1 MWFFVFGPDTLR
13 STLLLMHP
21 EVAKRLRLLASAV
34 SVLLLAA
41 VAAGGW
47 YWLRFR
53 ASLPQLD
60 GTAVVA
66 GLSAAATVERDA
78 LGVPTIRGE
87 SRADVAR
94 ALGWLH
100 AQDRFFQM
108 DTLRRVAAGELA
120 EVFGPRAVPRD
131 RASRRHGFRRLAQEV
146 LARLGPEHRAVL
158 EAYTAGVNAGLAA
171 LREPP
176 FEYLVLREAPRLWRA
191 EDTFLVAYAMTLEF
205 QEKQVGYELRL
216 MTLRDQL
223 GHDALAFFAPT
234 VTPNDAALDGT
245 TAPLAPIPGPK
256 VLDVRGRKTATVDP
270 RPAPD
275 RDPFPFFAR
284 DPEAVTGSN
293 AFALAGAHTASGA
306 GLVAN
311 DMHLDQ
317 AVPNTWYRAV
327 LHYGGRRIAGVTL
340 PGAPVVVAG
349 SNGRV
354 AWGFTVSYADTSDLI
369 VVDVNSIAPTLYTAP
384 GRSESLVFETRQET
398 IRVKGAEPVVAEF
411 PRTIWGPLI
420 EARDH
425 RKRPLALRWV
435 AHEPEATNLDL
446 LDLESA
452 ATTAEAVAIA
462 HRAGTPAL
470 NLIAADTAGAI
481 AWTIA
486 GRLPNRIGYDG
497 RVPVPWTFGD
507 RRWDGLLSPE
517 TVPVMTGDAS
527 VLPGR
532 LWSGN
537 QRKVGGEAWGK
548 LGDGAVHRAPR
559 AAQIRDSLSPL
570 TKAAPKD
577 LLAVQLDDRA
587 LFLQPWHALL
597 METLAPAAVAEKKS
611 RAALRA
617 AAEKWEGRASTEAV
631 SYRLVR
637 EFRAAVHARVFAP
650 IFASCVEA
658 YPEFSRRELQLEGA
672 SWQILRE
679 KPLHLL
685 EAKFASWGDLLL
697 AAVDDTIT
705 ALEKD
710 GSSLAQSTWGQR
722 NRLQMKHPFVRS
734 SPWLARWLAMPA
746 DPLPGDSDMPRA
758 QVPGHGP
765 SERFAVSPGREEEGI
780 FHMPGGQSAHP
791 LSPFFRAG
799 HDAWVRGDP
808 TPFLPGKTQHTLT
821 LKP

>member
-1 MWFFVFGPDTLR
+1 
-13 STLLLMHP
+13 MHP
-21 EVAKRLRLLASAV
+21 EAAKRLRLLASAV
-34 SVLLLAA
+34 SLLLLVA
-41 VAAGGW
+41 VGAAGW
-47 YWLRFR
+47 YFTRIR

-60 GTAVVA
+60 GTAAVA
-66 GLSAAATVERDA
+66 GLSAAVTVERDA

-87 SRADVAR
+87 TRADVAR

-108 DTLRRVAAGELA
+108 DTLRRIAAGELA
-120 EVFGPRAVPRD
+120 EIFGARAVPRD
-131 RASRRHGFRRLAQEV
+131 RASRRHGFRKLAQDV
-146 LARLGPEHRAVL
+146 LARLGPEHRAQL
-158 EAYTAGVNAGLAA
+158 DAYTGGVNAGLAA

-176 FEYLVLREAPRLWRA
+176 FEYLVLREAPQPWCA

-205 QEKQVGYELRL
+205 QEKLVGYELSL

-234 VTPNDAALDGT
+234 VTPTDAALDGT

-256 VLDVRGRKTATVDP
+256 VIDVRGRKTAALAPAAV
-270 RPAPD
+270 PAPD

-311 DMHLDQ
+311 DMHLDH
-317 AVPNTWYRAV
+317 AVPNPWYRAV

-369 VVDVNSIAPTLYTAP
+369 VVDVNSIAPSLYTAP
-384 GRSESLVFETRQET
+384 GQGESVAFETRKET
-398 IRVKGAEPVVAEF
+398 IRVKGAEPVIAEF

-420 EARDH
+420 DARDH

-446 LDLESA
+446 LDMEIA

-470 NLIAADTAGAI
+470 NLIVADTAGAI
-481 AWTIA
+481 AWTLA
-486 GRLPNRIGYDG
+486 GRLPQRTGYDG

-507 RRWDGLLSPE
+507 RKWEGLLPPAD
-517 TVPVMTGDAS
+517 VPVVTGDAS

-537 QRKVGGEAWGK
+537 QRQVGGEALEK
-548 LGDGAVHRAPR
+548 LGDGGMHRAPR
-559 AAQIRDSLSPL
+559 AAQIRDGLAPL
-570 TKAAPKD
+570 AKATPKE

-597 METLAPAAVAEKKS
+597 LETLTPAAVAQKKS
-611 RAALRA
+611 RAELRA
-617 AAEKWEGRASTEAV
+617 AAEKSEGRASIEAV

-637 EFRAAVHARVFAP
+637 EFRAAVHARIFSPVFAP
-650 IFASCVEA
+650 CVEA

-672 SWQILRE
+672 CWQILRE

-685 EAKFASWGDLLL
+685 ESKFTSWDDLLL

-705 ALEKD
+705 ALEKA
-710 GSSLAQSTWGQR
+710 GTSPARSTWGER

-734 SPWLARWLAMPA
+734 YPWLARWLAMPA
-746 DPLPGDSDMPRA
+746 DPLPGDADMPRA

-799 HDAWVRGDP
+799 HDAWVRGEP

>member
-1 MWFFVFGPDTLR
+1 
-13 STLLLMHP
+13 MHP
-21 EVAKRLRLLASAV
+21 EAAKRLRLLASAV
-34 SVLLLAA
+34 SVLLL
-41 VAAGGW
+41 VALGAGGW
-47 YWLRFR
+47 HWLRFR

-60 GTAVVA
+60 GAAQVA
-66 GLSAAATVERDA
+66 GLAAAVTVERDA
-78 LGVPTIRGE
+78 HGVPTIRGE
-87 SRADVAR
+87 TRADVVR

-120 EVFGPRAVPRD
+120 EIFGARAVPRD

-146 LARLGPEHRAVL
+146 LARLGPEHRAL
-158 EAYTAGVNAGLAA
+158 LDAYTGGVNAGLAA

-176 FEYLVLREAPRLWRA
+176 FEYLVLRETPRPWRA

-205 QEKQVGYELRL
+205 QEKMVGYELSL

-223 GHDALAFFAPT
+223 GHDALAFFAPV
-234 VTPNDAALDGT
+234 VTPTDAALDGT
-245 TAPLAPIPGPK
+245 TAPLAAIPGPK
-256 VLDVRGRKTATVDP
+256 VLDVRGRKTAALPP
-270 RPAPD
+270 RAAPG

-284 DPEAVTGSN
+284 DPEGVTGSN

-311 DMHLDQ
+311 DMHLEHS
-317 AVPNTWYRAV
+317 VPNTWYRAV
-327 LHYGGRRIAGVTL
+327 LHYGGRRIVGVTL

-384 GRSESLVFETRQET
+384 GRSESVAFETRKET
-398 IRVKGAEPVVAEF
+398 ILVKGGEAIAAEY

-435 AHEPEATNLDL
+435 AHDPEATNLDL
-446 LDLESA
+446 LDMEA
-452 ATTAEAVAIA
+452 APTTAAAMAIA
-462 HRAGTPAL
+462 HRAGAPAL
-470 NLIAADTAGAI
+470 NIIAADTAGAI

-486 GRLPNRIGYDG
+486 GRLPQRVGYDG

-507 RRWDGLLSPE
+507 RRWDGLLPSAA
-517 TVPVMTGDAS
+517 VPVLRGDES

-532 LWSGN
+532 LWSAN
-537 QRKVGGEAWGK
+537 HRQVGGDA
-548 LGDGAVHRAPR
+548 LAVIGDGGLHRAPR
-559 AAQIRDSLSPL
+559 AAQIRDGLAPL
-570 TKAAPKD
+570 AQAAPRD
-577 LLAVQLDDRA
+577 LFAVQLDDRA

-597 METLAPAAVAEKKS
+597 RETLTPAAVAGKKS
-611 RAALRA
+611 RAELRV
-617 AAEKWEGRASTEAV
+617 AAEKWEGRASIGSV
-631 SYRLVR
+631 SYRLAR
-637 EFRAAVHARVFAP
+637 EFRAAVHARVFGP
-650 IFASCVEA
+650 IFAPCIEA
-658 YPEFSRRELQLEGA
+658 YPEFSHRSFRLEGA
-672 SWQILRE
+672 CWQILRE
-679 KPLHLL
+679 KPMHLL
-685 EAKFASWGDLLL
+685 EAKFATWDDLIL
-697 AAVDDTIT
+697 AAVDDTI
-705 ALEKD
+705 AAIERD
-710 GSSLAQSTWGQR
+710 GGSFAQATWGQK

-734 SPWLARWLAMPA
+734 SPWLGRWLAMPS
-746 DPLPGDSDMPRA
+746 DPLPGDADMPRA

-765 SERFAVSPGREEEGI
+765 SERFVVSPGREEEGI

-799 HDAWVRGDP
+799 HEAWVRGEP
-808 TPFLPGKTQHTLT
+808 TPFLPGKTRHTLT

>member
-1 MWFFVFGPDTLR
+1 
-13 STLLLMHP
+13 MHP
-21 EVAKRLRLLASAV
+21 EAAKRLRLLASAV
-34 SVLLLAA
+34 SLLLLIA
-41 VAAGGW
+41 VGVAGW
-47 YWLRFR
+47 YYTRVR

-60 GTAVVA
+60 GSAKVA
-66 GLSAAATVERDA
+66 GLGATVTIERDA

-87 SRADVAR
+87 TRADVAR

-120 EVFGPRAVPRD
+120 EVLGARAVPRD
-131 RASRRHGFRRLAQEV
+131 RASRRHGFRKLAQDV

-176 FEYLVLREAPRLWRA
+176 FEYLVLREAPQPWRA
-191 EDTFLVAYAMTLEF
+191 EDTFLVACAMTLEF
-205 QEKQVGYELRL
+205 QEKLVGYELSL

-223 GHDALAFFAPT
+223 GHDALAFFAPI
-234 VTPNDAALDGT
+234 VTPTDAALDGT
-245 TAPLAPIPGPK
+245 TAPLAPIPGPS
-256 VLDVRGRKTATVDP
+256 VIDVRGKKTAALTS
-270 RPAPD
+270 PAAPA

-306 GLVAN
+306 GLLAN
-311 DMHLDQ
+311 DMHLDL

-354 AWGFTVSYADTSDLI
+354 AWGCTVSYADTSDLI
-369 VVDVNSIAPTLYTAP
+369 VVDTNSVAPSLYTAP
-384 GRSESLVFETRQET
+384 GQTELVAFETRKET
-398 IRVKGAEPVVAEF
+398 IRVKGGEAVVAEF
-411 PRTIWGPLI
+411 PRTVWGPLI

-435 AHEPEATNLDL
+435 AHDPEATNLGL
-446 LDLESA
+446 LDLENVT
-452 ATTAEAVAIA
+452 TTAEAVAVA
-462 HRAGTPAL
+462 HRSGVPAL
-470 NLIAADTAGAI
+470 NMIIADGGGAI
-481 AWTIA
+481 AWTLG
-486 GRLPNRIGYDG
+486 GRLPHRIGYDG

-507 RRWDGLLSPE
+507 RKWEGLLPPND
-517 TVPVMTGDAS
+517 VPVIHGDAS

-537 QRKVGGEAWGK
+537 QRQVGNEASAK
-548 LGDGAVHRAPR
+548 LGDGGMHRAPR
-559 AAQIRDSLSPL
+559 AAQIRDGLAPL
-570 TKAAPKD
+570 AKATPKD

-597 METLAPAAVAEKKS
+597 LETLTPAASAQKKPRAEF
-611 RAALRA
+611 RA
-617 AAEKWEGRASTEAV
+617 AAEKWEGRASIEAV

-637 EFRAAVHARVFAP
+637 EFRAAVHARVFTP

-658 YPEFSRRELQLEGA
+658 YPEFSRGQLQLEGA
-672 SWQILRE
+672 CWQILRE
-679 KPLHLL
+679 KPTHLL
-685 EAKFASWGDLLL
+685 AATYATWDDLLL
-697 AAVDDTIT
+697 AAIDDTI
-705 ALEKD
+705 AAVEKGGD
-710 GSSLAQSTWGQR
+710 SLARHTWGQR

-734 SPWLARWLAMPA
+734 SPWLGRWLAMPA
-746 DPLPGDSDMPRA
+746 DPLPGDADMPRA

-765 SERFAVSPGREEEGI
+765 SERFVVSPGREEEGI

-799 HDAWVRGDP
+799 HEAWVRGDP
-808 TPFLPGKTQHTLT
+808 TPFLPGKTQHSLT
-821 LKP
+821 LAP

>member
-1 MWFFVFGPDTLR
+1 MSGDLAAPAAKNN
-13 STLLLMHP
+13 MHP
-21 EVAKRLRLLASAV
+21 EAAKRLRLLASVV
-34 SVLLLAA
+34 SVLLLVAVLAA
-41 VAAGGW
+41 GW

-53 ASLPQLD
+53 GSLPQLD
-60 GTAVVA
+60 GTATVA
-66 GLSAAATVERDA
+66 GLAAAVTIERDA

-87 SRADVAR
+87 TRTDVAR

-120 EVFGPRAVPRD
+120 EVFGARAVPRD

-146 LARLGPEHRAVL
+146 LARLGAEHRAVL
-158 EAYTAGVNAGLAA
+158 ESYTAGVNAGLAA

-176 FEYLVLREAPRLWRA
+176 FEYLVLRDAPQPWRA

-205 QEKQVGYELRL
+205 QEKQVGYELSL

-223 GHDALAFFAPT
+223 GHDALGFLAPI
-234 VTPNDAALDGT
+234 VTPTDAALDGT

-256 VLDVRGRKTATVDP
+256 VIDVRGKKTAALA
-270 RPAPD
+270 PATASPE

-293 AFALAGAHTASGA
+293 AFALAGAHAASGA
-306 GLVAN
+306 ALLAN
-311 DMHLDQ
+311 DMHLDH

-327 LHYGGRRIAGVTL
+327 LHYAGRRIAGVTL

-354 AWGFTVSYADTSDLI
+354 AWGFTVSYADTGDLV
-369 VVDVNSIAPTLYTAP
+369 VVDPSSIAPSLYTAP
-384 GRSESLVFETRQET
+384 GQSELVAFETRQET
-398 IRVKGAEPVVAEF
+398 IRVKGGEPVVAEF

-420 EARDH
+420 EATDH
-425 RKRPLALRWV
+425 RKRPLALRWI
-435 AHEPEATNLDL
+435 AHEPETTNLGL
-446 LDLESA
+446 LDLENA
-452 ATTAEAVAIA
+452 ATATEALTIA
-462 HRAGTPAL
+462 HRSGVPAL
-470 NLIAADTAGAI
+470 NFLVADAAGAV

-486 GRLPNRIGYDG
+486 GRLPSRMGYDG
-497 RVPVPWTFGD
+497 RVPVPWAFGD
-507 RRWDGLLSPE
+507 RKWDGLLPPE
-517 TVPVMTGDAS
+517 AVPVIHGEAS
-527 VLPGR
+527 ALPGR

-537 QRKVGGEAWGK
+537 QRHVGGEALAK
-548 LGDGAVHRAPR
+548 VGDGAMHRAPR
-559 AAQIRDSLSPL
+559 AAQIRDGLAPL
-570 TKAAPKD
+570 AQATPKD

-597 METLAPAAVAEKKS
+597 LETLTPAALAQRKS
-611 RAALRA
+611 RANLRA
-617 AAEKWEGRASTEAV
+617 AAEKWEGRASIDAV

-637 EFRAAVHARVFAP
+637 EFRAAVHARVFTP

-658 YPEFSRRELQLEGA
+658 YPAFSRRELQLEGA
-672 SWQILRE
+672 CWQILRE

-685 EAKFASWGDLLL
+685 AAQFATWDDLLL
-697 AAVDDTIT
+697 AALDDTI
-705 ALEKD
+705 AAVEKD
-710 GSSLAQSTWGQR
+710 GASLAQSTWGQR

-734 SPWLARWLAMPA
+734 YPWLARWLAMPP
-746 DPLPGDSDMPRA
+746 DPLPGDADMPRA

-799 HDAWVRGDP
+799 HEAWVRGEA

>member
-1 MWFFVFGPDTLR
+1 
-13 STLLLMHP
+13 MHP
-21 EVAKRLRLLASAV
+21 EAAKRLRLLASAV
-34 SVLLLAA
+34 SLLLLVALG
-41 VAAGGW
+41 AAGW
-47 YWLRFR
+47 YYLRVR

-60 GTAVVA
+60 GAAQIA
-66 GLSAAATVERDA
+66 GLAAAVTVERDA

-87 SRADVAR
+87 TRADVAR

-108 DTLRRVAAGELA
+108 DLLRRIAAGELA
-120 EVFGPRAVPRD
+120 ELFGPRAVPRD
-131 RASRRHGFRRLAQEV
+131 RASRRHGFRPLAQEV
-146 LARLGPEHRAVL
+146 LARLGPAHRAML
-158 EAYTAGVNAGLAA
+158 DAYTGGVNAGLAA
-171 LREPP
+171 LGEPP
-176 FEYLVLREAPRLWRA
+176 FEYLVLREPPRPWRA

-205 QEKQVGYELRL
+205 QEKQAGYELSL
-216 MTLRDQL
+216 MALRDQL
-223 GHDALAFFAPT
+223 GHEALAFFAPI
-234 VTPNDAALDGT
+234 VTPTDAALDGT
-245 TAPLAPIPGPK
+245 TAPLAPIPEPK
-256 VLDVRGRKTATVDP
+256 VLDVRGRKTAALA
-270 RPAPD
+270 PAAAPA

-293 AFALAGAHTASGA
+293 AMALAGAHTASGA

-311 DMHLDQ
+311 DMHLDL
-317 AVPNTWYRAV
+317 AVPNTWYRTV
-327 LHYGGRRIAGVTL
+327 LHYAGRRIAGVTL

-354 AWGFTVSYADTSDLI
+354 AWGLTVSYADTGDLI
-369 VVDVNSIAPTLYTAP
+369 VVDVNSIAPSLYTAP
-384 GRSESLVFETRQET
+384 GRSELVAFETRKET
-398 IRVKGAEPVVAEF
+398 IRVKGGEPVVAEF

-420 EARDH
+420 EQKDH

-435 AHEPEATNLDL
+435 AHDPAATNLDL

-462 HRAGTPAL
+462 HRAGTPSL
-470 NLIAADTAGAI
+470 NFIVADSAGAI
-481 AWTIA
+481 AWTLA
-486 GRLPNRIGYDG
+486 GRLPQRTGYDG

-507 RRWDGLLSPE
+507 RKWDGLLPAAA
-517 TVPVMTGDAS
+517 VPVVRGEESA
-527 VLPGR
+527 LPGR

-537 QRKVGGEAWGK
+537 QRQIGGEALEK
-548 LGDGAVHRAPR
+548 LGDGGLHRAPR
-559 AAQIRDSLSPL
+559 AAQLRDGLAPL
-570 TKAAPKD
+570 TQATPKD

-587 LFLQPWHALL
+587 LFLQSWHALL
-597 METLAPAAVAEKKS
+597 METLTPAVVAQNKS

-617 AAEKWEGRASTEAV
+617 IAEKWEGRASIDSV
-631 SYRLVR
+631 GYRLAR

-650 IFASCVEA
+650 IFAASVEA
-658 YPEFSRRELQLEGA
+658 YPEFSRRELRLEGA
-672 SWQILRE
+672 CWQILRE
-679 KPLHLL
+679 KPRHLL
-685 EAKFASWGDLLL
+685 AASYATWDDLLL
-697 AAVDDTIT
+697 AAVDDTIAAVEQDGT
-705 ALEKD
+705 ALAD
-710 GSSLAQSTWGQR
+710 ATWGRR

-734 SPWLARWLAMPA
+734 SPWLARWLALPA
-746 DPLPGDSDMPRA
+746 DPLPGDADMPRA

-799 HDAWVRGDP
+799 HEAWVRGAA

>member
-1 MWFFVFGPDTLR
+1 
-13 STLLLMHP
+13 MHP
-21 EVAKRLRLLASAV
+21 EAAKRLRLLASAV
-34 SVLLLAA
+34 SLLLL
-41 VAAGGW
+41 VALGVAGW
-47 YWLRFR
+47 YYMRVR

-60 GTAVVA
+60 GNAKVA
-66 GLSAAATVERDA
+66 GLTAAVSIERDGQ
-78 LGVPTIRGE
+78 GVPTIRGE

-108 DTLRRVAAGELA
+108 DTLRRVAAGELS
-120 EVFGPRAVPRD
+120 EIFGARALPRD
-131 RASRRHGFRRLAQEV
+131 RASRRHGFRRLAQAV
-146 LARLGPEHRAVL
+146 LARLDPAHRAVL
-158 EAYTAGVNAGLAA
+158 DAYTGGVNAGLAA
-171 LREPP
+171 LRERP
-176 FEYLVLREAPRLWRA
+176 FEYLVLRETPRPWRA
-191 EDTFLVAYAMTLEF
+191 EDTILVAYAMTLEF
-205 QEKQVGYELRL
+205 QEKMVGYELSL

-234 VTPNDAALDGT
+234 VTPTDAALDGT

-256 VLDVRGRKTATVDP
+256 VLDVRGRKTAALIP
-270 RPAPD
+270 HAGPD

-284 DPEAVTGSN
+284 DPEGVTGSN

-311 DMHLDQ
+311 DMHLNLS
-317 AVPNTWYRAV
+317 VPNTWYRAV

-340 PGAPVVVAG
+340 PGAPVVIAG

-369 VVDVNSIAPTLYTAP
+369 VVDVNSIAPTLYAAP
-384 GRSESLVFETRQET
+384 GRSESVAFETRKDT
-398 IRVKGAEPVVAEF
+398 IFVKGAEPVVAEY

-420 EARDH
+420 EARDY

-435 AHEPEATNLDL
+435 AHEPDTTNLGL
-446 LDLESA
+446 LDLENA

-462 HRAGTPAL
+462 PRSGVPSL
-470 NLIAADTAGAI
+470 NMIVADSAGAI

-486 GRLPNRIGYDG
+486 GRLPQRIGYDG

-507 RRWDGLLSPE
+507 RRWDGLLPPE
-517 TVPVMTGDAS
+517 AVPVLRGDES

-532 LWSGN
+532 LWSAN
-537 QRKVGGEAWGK
+537 HRQIGGEA
-548 LGDGAVHRAPR
+548 LATIGDGGLHRAPR
-559 AAQIRDSLSPL
+559 AAQIRDSLASL
-570 TKAAPKD
+570 AKATPKD

-597 METLAPAAVAEKKS
+597 METLTPAAVAEKKS
-611 RAALRA
+611 RAELRV
-617 AAEKWEGRASTEAV
+617 AAEKWEGRASIESV
-631 SYRLVR
+631 SYRLAR

-658 YPEFSRRELQLEGA
+658 NPEFSHRAFRLEGA
-672 SWQILRE
+672 CWQILRE
-679 KPLHLL
+679 KPMHLL
-685 EAKFASWGDLLL
+685 EAKFAAWDDLIL
-697 AAVDDTIT
+697 AAVDDTI
-705 ALEKD
+705 AAIERD
-710 GSSLAQSTWGQR
+710 GGSLAKSTWGQR

-734 SPWLARWLAMPA
+734 SPWLGRWLAMPA
-746 DPLPGDSDMPRA
+746 DPLPGDADTPRA

-765 SERFAVSPGREEEGI
+765 SERFVVSPGREEEGI

-791 LSPFFRAG
+791 LSPFFHAG
-799 HDAWVRGDP
+799 HEAWVRGEP

-821 LKP
+821 LTP